1 MPLLLSLV
9 PWFLAAALAISLV
22 IVLLRARERA
32 RLHAAEL
39 AATEAKLKRLVQA
52 VDSASDAIG
61 IGDMDSNSLFH
72 NKSHIDL
79 FGYTVDHL
87 NAAEEPAALFADKTV
102 ALQIHQS
109 IREGRSWHGETDI
122 KDKSG
127 RVFPAFVRADII
139 RDDAGASTGIFGV
152 FTDITE
158 RRRQED
164 AIRASRENLRRTN
177 LELEASVEEARRLAR
192 AAEAANAA
200 KSAFLAT
207 MSHEIRTPLNG
218 VIGMTNILVDT
229 PLNDDQQECLR
240 TIKLSG
246 EALLIIINDT
256 LDYSKIEAGRVELEQ
271 QPFDFFACLAE
282 SIDLI
287 AARAKGKGLVLTH
300 HVSPEIPR
308 IVTGDAAR
316 LRQIL
321 INLLYNA
328 IKFTDR
334 GEVVLQARLDS
345 REGDQCKLSLS
356 VRDTGIGIAKDK
368 QDRLFQRFSQIDD
381 TNTRKYGGTGLGL
394 AIAKKLAELMGGTI
408 TVQSEEGRGSTFT
421 VTLDVGI
428 SAETAAS
435 LRTPIVAPTHTP
447 ARAPTPI
454 ENRKSKIE
462 NPPAPAPASTT
473 ERMADR
479 MPLRVLVTDDN
490 VVNQRV
496 AMLTLKKFGY
506 TCDLAS
512 DGAEAVAAH
521 ARASYD
527 LILMDVQMPGVDG
540 LEATRRIR
548 ALPGNQHRPWIIAVT
563 AGAFE
568 EDRLN
573 ALAAGMNDFLNKP
586 LNADLLKDSIA
597 RGYRALQAAA
607 P

>member
-1 MPLLLSLV
+1 MPLPLSLA
-9 PWFLAAALAISLV
+9 PWLLAAALAIGLV
-22 IVLLRARERA
+22 IVLLRARASER
-32 RLHAAEL
+32 RCAAEL

-72 NKSHIDL
+72 NKSHLEL

-102 ALQIHQS
+102 ARQIHQS

-139 RDDAGASTGIFGV
+139 RDDAGAPTGIFGV

-158 RRRQED
+158 RRRQEN
-164 AIRASRENLRRTN
+164 AIRASEENLRRAN
-177 LELEASVEEARRLAR
+177 LELQASVEEARRLAR
-192 AAEAANAA
+192 AAEAANEA

-218 VIGMTNILVDT
+218 VIGMTNILAET
-229 PLNDDQQECLR
+229 PLAAEQREHLR

-256 LDYSKIEAGRVELEQ
+256 LDYSKIEAGRVELER
-271 QPFDFFACLAE
+271 QPFDFFACLGE
-282 SIDLI
+282 CIDLI
-287 AARAKGKGLVLTH
+287 APRAREKSLALTH
-300 HVSPEIPR
+300 QVSPEIPR
-308 IVTGDAAR
+308 LVTGDAAR

-321 INLLYNA
+321 VNLLNNA
-328 IKFTDR
+328 VKFTER
-334 GEVVLQARLDS
+334 GEVALDALLDS
-345 REGDQCKLSLS
+345 REGDRCHLRLR
-356 VRDTGIGIAKDK
+356 VRDTGIGIAADK
-368 QDRLFQRFSQIDD
+368 QDRLFRRFSQVDD

-408 TVQSEEGRGSTFT
+408 TVQSEPGRGSTFT
-421 VTLDVGI
+421 VTLVVGI
-428 SAETAAS
+428 AAETTVPARPAPT
-435 LRTPIVAPTHTP
+435 RTPAPTSAP
-447 ARAPTPI
+447 ALTRAPAPI
-454 ENRKSKIE
+454 ENQKSKIE
-462 NPPAPAPASTT
+462 NSPTT
-473 ERMADR
+473 
-479 MPLRVLVTDDN
+479 PLRVLVVDDN
-490 VVNQRV
+490 AVNQRV
-496 AMLTLKKFGY
+496 AALTLKKFGY
-506 TCDLAS
+506 ACDLAS

-521 ARASYD
+521 ERSPYD
-527 LILMDVQMPGVDG
+527 LILMDVQMPGMDG

-548 ALPGNQHRPWIIAVT
+548 ALPGHPHRPWIIAVT

-573 ALAAGMNDFLNKP
+573 ALAAGMDDFLNKP
-586 LNADLLKDSIA
+586 LNAELLKDSIA
-597 RGYRALQAAA
+597 RGCHALRGRAPA
-607 P
+607 